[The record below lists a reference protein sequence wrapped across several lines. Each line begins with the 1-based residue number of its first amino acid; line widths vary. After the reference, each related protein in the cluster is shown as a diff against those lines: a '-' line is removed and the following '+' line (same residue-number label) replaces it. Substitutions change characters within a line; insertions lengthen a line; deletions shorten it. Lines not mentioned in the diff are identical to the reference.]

1 MKKKLSSYQ
10 KLKKEVASLR
20 ADLRELVLN
29 PNSFE
34 SQMIKS
40 DIVFFK
46 QMEDA
51 LFIGNG
57 SSDDG
62 KAKGLMNWVT
72 DHSTVVINST
82 ADELVQPP
90 HDSTIF
96 KPLKL
101 EPRGRD
107 SVDAYNIKLPQ
118 KDFKPLSSLS
128 DDNKPVLGE
137 LYIDGTVVLECMELG
152 ECSEC
157 YLNAVLQNTGLPHAQ
172 CEKSGCG
179 TRIFEKGRYSYIL
192 GFIRK
197 CSAWK
202 EDI

>member
-1 MKKKLSSYQ
+1 MIKKLSSYQ

-34 SQMIKS
+34 SQIIKS
-40 DIVFFK
+40 DITFIDEMEKHFF
-46 QMEDA
+46 
-51 LFIGNG
+51 G
-57 SSDDG
+57 SGDNNG
-62 KAKGLMNWVT
+62 KAKGLMNWANNVK
-72 DHSTVVINST
+72 
-82 ADELVQPP
+82 PP
-90 HDSTIF
+90 QRE
-96 KPLKL
+96 LKL
-101 EPRGRD
+101 
-107 SVDAYNIKLPQ
+107 
-118 KDFKPLSSLS
+118 LS
-128 DDNKPVLGE
+128 DLSDENKPVLGE
-137 LYIDGTVVLECMELG
+137 YYLDGTIILECVELPN
-152 ECSEC
+152 CSEC
-157 YLNAVLQNTGLPHAQ
+157 YLNAVKQNTGLPHTQ